1 MKSSIAKFILLLSLI
16 GVGFALTGCGTT
28 DDQNVSARPWN
39 SPKGWESGFP
49 AALTEGK

>member
-1 MKSSIAKFILLLSLI
+1 MKSVFSKFILILALA
-16 GVGFALTGCGTT
+16 GVGAVLTGCETP

-49 AALTEGK
+49 SALTEGK

>member
-1 MKSSIAKFILLLSLI
+1 MKSVFARFILILALV
-16 GVGFALTGCGTT
+16 GVSAGLTGCGTP

-49 AALTEGK
+49 SALTEGK